1 MLNRTIT
8 QPRYPS
14 PRRIGARSILRS
26 LLVAFAV
33 VLVVSPAA
41 VLAAPSLSL
50 KSNAAIVVDQ
60 DSGETLYAKN
70 ADVVMPIAS
79 LTKLMTALVVVD
91 GRLPMDEMLE
101 ISSDDVDREKN
112 THSRLT
118 VGTKLTRGQ
127 MMLLALMSSEN
138 RAANALSRGYPGGR
152 PAFLAQM
159 NAKAKSLGM
168 QSSYFA
174 DPAGLSTKSVSTARD
189 LLRLVSAA
197 DSEALIRDYTTRQEA
212 EVRVGKQQLTF
223 ISSNRMIRNSRDWD
237 IGLQK
242 TGFTN
247 EAGRCLVMRATTL
260 NRRMSMVFL
269 NSFGTMTRFADA
281 GRVRK
286 HLELQGKG
294 GEAGTTTSASNKAQ
308 APVKKKSI
316 TTKKES
322 TPPKK
327 ATKKKPVKKTPA
339 KVTTKKAAA
348 NSTGEAAS

>member
-1 MLNRTIT
+1 MGTGN
-8 QPRYPS
+8 
-14 PRRIGARSILRS
+14 ILRR
-26 LLVAFAV
+26 LLAAIAV
-33 VLVVSPAA
+33 VLLVSPAVA
-41 VLAAPSLSL
+41 LAAPSLSL

-91 GRLPMDEMLE
+91 ARLPMDEMLE
-101 ISSDDVDREKN
+101 IGSEDVDREKH

-168 QSSYFA
+168 QSTYFA
-174 DPAGLSTKSVSTARD
+174 DPAGLSSKSVSTARD

-197 DSEALIRDYTTRQEA
+197 DAEDLIRDYTTRPET
-212 EVRVGKQQLTF
+212 EVRVGKQRLTY

-260 NRRMSMVFL
+260 NRRVTMVFL
-269 NSFGTMTRFADA
+269 NSFGTLTRFADA

-294 GEAGTTTSASNKAQ
+294 KADAPAAASASTKAQ
-308 APVKKKSI
+308 APAKKAVKKSAKKPAKKPV
-316 TTKKES
+316 TKAS
-322 TPPKK
+322 TQPKK
-327 ATKKKPVKKTPA
+327 ATPQKAKPA
-339 KVTTKKAAA
+339 
-348 NSTGEAAS
+348 GESAS